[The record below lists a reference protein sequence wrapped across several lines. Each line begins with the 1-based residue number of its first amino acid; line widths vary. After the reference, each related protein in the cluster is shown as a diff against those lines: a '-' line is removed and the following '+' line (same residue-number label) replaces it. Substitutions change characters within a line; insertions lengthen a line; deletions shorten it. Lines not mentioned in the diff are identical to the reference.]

1 MMLSLRIIAHLLDY
15 PQEMLWSQYNELISS
30 TDQCTELNAKQ
41 QSELKQWIRSY
52 CEQRLFD
59 VQAQYCALFDRGRS
73 LSLLLFEHVHGQSRE
88 RGQAMVD
95 LMTQYQNK
103 GLELD
108 SKELPDYLPMYLE
121 YLSILPLDDAVQG
134 LEDIAPILALL
145 AERLRQ
151 RESDYAA
158 LMSLLL
164 SLSAVRLNVSS
175 IVQKVTQEVRDD
187 TVEALDQVWEEEQ
200 VTFMDNSSCCDSST
214 QQHQRRFAHTIQPQY
229 LDISKLG
236 EKHNGRS

>member
-1 MMLSLRIIAHLLDY
+1 MLSLRIIAHLLDY